1 MADAY
6 GTMAPTR
13 KQLQLGV
20 NVSSSNKKCN
30 LWPSDCFLL
39 LVLVPDY
46 FSLVNYFL
54 KKMCYLCMCKRTCV
68 SLCATCV
75 CWCWQSR
82 GWWELNLVLVGV
94 VSSFNWNHSSSCCVL
109 LDLFY
114 FWFLC
119 VALAVPECTLQT
131 RLALNSYLLLSGRGG
146 GICTHTSR
154 GNVISLWSCRYKQL

>member
-1 MADAY
+1 
-6 GTMAPTR
+6 
-13 KQLQLGV
+13 
-20 NVSSSNKKCN
+20 
-30 LWPSDCFLL
+30 
-39 LVLVPDY
+39 
-46 FSLVNYFL
+46 
-54 KKMCYLCMCKRTCV
+54 MCYLCMCKRTCV

-146 GICTHTSR
+146 EFAHTPPEATLYLSGAAGIS
-154 GNVISLWSCRYKQL
+154 SCKHLTLQTPDMSAGHRTQALYKSSMCS